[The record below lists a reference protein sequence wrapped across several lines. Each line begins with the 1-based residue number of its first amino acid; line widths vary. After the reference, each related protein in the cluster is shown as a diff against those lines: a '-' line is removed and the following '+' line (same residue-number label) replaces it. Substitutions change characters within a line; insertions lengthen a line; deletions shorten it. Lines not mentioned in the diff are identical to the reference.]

1 MPQQA
6 GVCPQSSATEID
18 TDIVVVGA
26 GPVGLY
32 GAYCAGFRGLRT
44 AVVDSLPDVGGQI
57 AALYP
62 EKIVRDVAGI
72 PALPG
77 RALVAGL
84 AQQAAQFDPTYLLGR
99 TAITLQTGDGRLR
112 MSLDDGTIVSA
123 RGALITAGIGTFIPR
138 QLEVGEAFLGRG
150 LSYLVPDVERYR
162 DSNVVVV
169 GGGDSAFDW
178 ALALH
183 AVARTVIVVHRRA
196 RFRAHA
202 ASVAEAAARGIEL
215 RVDATIEELCGSDR
229 IEKVCIATR
238 DGSREYLEADEV
250 IAALGFVSDLGA
262 IAGWGLTL
270 SGRHIRTD
278 QRLRTNV
285 RSVYAAGDIADYDGK
300 VRLMSV
306 GFGEV
311 ATAVGNLAV
320 DLDPSL
326 TLFPGHSTDDT
337 PTEEKTA

>member
-1 MPQQA
+1 MPQ
-6 GVCPQSSATEID
+6 ID
-18 TDIVVVGA
+18 TDIVVIGA

-44 AVVDSLPDVGGQI
+44 AIVDSLPAVGGQV

-77 RALVAGL
+77 RVLVAGL
-84 AQQAAQFDPTYLLGR
+84 AEQAAQFDPAYLLGR
-99 TAITLQTGDGRLR
+99 TATTLHADGAGLR
-112 MSLDDGTIVSA
+112 MTLDDGTVVSA
-123 RGALITAGIGTFIPR
+123 RGAVITAGIGTFTPR
-138 QLEVGEAFLGRG
+138 PLDVGEEFLGRG
-150 LSYLVPDVERYR
+150 LSYLVPDVAPYR
-162 DSNVVVV
+162 DRDVVVV

-178 ALALH
+178 ALAV
-183 AVARTVIVVHRRA
+183 APVARTVTLVHRRA

-202 ASVAEAAARGIEL
+202 ASVTEAVERGVRL
-215 RVDATIEELCGSDR
+215 VVDATVAQLRGTHRVEA
-229 IEKVCIATR
+229 VCIETR
-238 DGSREYLEADEV
+238 DGREDLPADEV

-262 IAGWGLTL
+262 IADWGVAL

-278 QRLRTNV
+278 QRLRTSV
-285 RSVYAAGDIADYDGK
+285 PRVYAAGDIADYEGK

-306 GFGEV
+306 GFGEA

-320 DLDPSL
+320 DLDPTL
-326 TLFPGHSTDDT
+326 TLFPGHSTDA
-337 PTEEKTA
+337 PQEKIA

>member
-1 MPQQA
+1 MLQEA
-6 GVCPQSSATEID
+6 GVRPQPRPTEID

-44 AVVDSLPDVGGQI
+44 AVVDSLPGVGGQI

-72 PALPG
+72 PSLPG

-84 AQQAAQFDPTYLLGR
+84 AQQAGQFDPTYLLGR
-99 TAITLQTGDGRLR
+99 TATTLHSGDGWLR
-112 MSLDDGTIVSA
+112 MSLDDGTIVNA
-123 RGALITAGIGTFIPR
+123 RGAVITAGIGTFTPR
-138 QLEVGEAFLGRG
+138 QLEVGESFLGRG
-150 LSYLVPDVERYR
+150 LSYLVPDVEQYR
-162 DSNVVVV
+162 DRNVVVV

-178 ALALH
+178 ALAVH
-183 AVARTVIVVHRRA
+183 AVARTVTVVHRRA

-202 ASVAEAAARGIEL
+202 ASVAEAVARGIEL
-215 RVDATIEELCGSDR
+215 RVDAKISELYGSDR
-229 IEKVCIATR
+229 IEKVCIATG
-238 DGSREYLEADEV
+238 DGSREYLEADDV

-262 IAGWGLTL
+262 IADWGLAL

-285 RSVYAAGDIADYDGK
+285 SSVYAAGDIADYEGK

-326 TLFPGHSTDDT
+326 TLFPGHSTDNT
-337 PTEEKTA
+337 SSEEKIA